1 MAGREGGQIVSLGH
15 GHVKKPGDRWR
26 SFSAVAPPLGE
37 LGPGKGTL
45 GAAGD
50 VPDGAREL
58 DAWFVPKTAPNYLGG
73 GCGSAWRVT
82 GTDGGRSQRLL
93 HPWGS

>member
-1 MAGREGGQIVSLGH
+1 VAGD
-15 GHVKKPGDRWR
+15 GDRWR
-26 SFSAVAPPLGE
+26 SFSAVAAPLGE

-45 GAAGD
+45 GAAGG

-73 GCGSAWRVT
+73 G
-82 GTDGGRSQRLL
+82 GGGGGAGLGARGRTFSGVALPL
-93 HPWGS
+93 GE